1 MSEDIFRNT
10 LVTLFTTIQK
20 EFPDY
25 DRQVKKCYINFNK
38 SEPKEYISYT
48 KEAFKPYLK
57 AICKSDNSIFQKD
70 KKVKLIRGLDFAD
83 IWAHFPQKFALLWS
97 QLQRLYISVYNYAKE
112 NDIPISDEE
121 ETYANKYIEIVKLDY
136 AIRDELKNLDNP
148 NKSAE
153 LKEMMDKLKEVF
165 EDNNSIL
172 TRTLKEVISEIIPN
186 NLSNPEQFIQSLIG
200 GEKVSEITSK
210 LIEAIK
216 SKFENGQ
223 LKEEDIKYDLE
234 RIQNIFEKSGQ
245 NSVVKGVIENMKKKK
260 EQQEQEQE
268 QEQKQEKN
276 ELV

>member
-20 EFPDY
+20 EFPQY

-38 SEPKEYISYT
+38 SEPKEYITYT
-48 KEAFKPYLK
+48 KQAFKPYLK
-57 AICKSDNSIFQKD
+57 AIYKSDVSIFQQE
-70 KKVKLIRGLDFAD
+70 KKVKLVRGLDFAD
-83 IWAHFPQKFALLWS
+83 IWANFPQKFTLLWS
-97 QLQRLYISVYNYAKE
+97 QLQRLYISIYNYAKE
-112 NDIPISDEE
+112 NEISIEEDE
-121 ETYANKYIEIVKLDY
+121 ETYANKYIEIIKLDY

-153 LKEMMDKLKEVF
+153 LKEMMEKLKEVF

-200 GEKVSEITSK
+200 GEKVNEITTK
-210 LIEAIK
+210 LVESIK
-216 SKFENGQ
+216 HKFESGQ

-245 NSVVKGVIENMKKKK
+245 NSVVKGVIENMKKEK
-260 EQQEQEQE
+260 E
-268 QEQKQEKN
+268 KEKEKEKT
-276 ELV
+276 EL

>member
-25 DRQVKKCYINFNK
+25 DRHVKKCYINFNK

-57 AICKSDNSIFQKD
+57 AICRSDTSIFQND
-70 KKVKLIRGLDFAD
+70 KKVKLVRGLDFAD
-83 IWAHFPQKFALLWS
+83 IWANYPQKFTLVWS
-97 QLQRLYISVYNYAKE
+97 QLHRLYISVYNYAKE
-112 NDIPISDEE
+112 NDIPISEE
-121 ETYANKYIEIVKLDY
+121 EENYANKYIEIVKLDY

-148 NKSAE
+148 KKSAE

-165 EDNNSIL
+165 EDKNSIL

-200 GEKVSEITSK
+200 GDKVSEITSK

-216 SKFENGQ
+216 SKFESGQ

-245 NSVVKGVIENMKKKK
+245 NSVVKSVIENMKKKK
-260 EQQEQEQE
+260 EQEEE
-268 QEQKQEKN
+268 EKK
-276 ELV
+276 

>member
-20 EFPDY
+20 EFPEY

-38 SEPKEYISYT
+38 SETKEYISYT

-83 IWAHFPQKFALLWS
+83 IWVHFPQKFALLWS

-112 NDIPISDEE
+112 NDITIDDEE
-121 ETYANKYIEIVKLDY
+121 ENYANKYIEIVKLDY

-153 LKEMMDKLKEVF
+153 LKEMMEKLKEVF
-165 EDNNSIL
+165 EDTNSIL

-200 GEKVSEITSK
+200 GEKVSEITNK

-216 SKFENGQ
+216 SKFESGQ

-260 EQQEQEQE
+260 EQ
-268 QEQKQEKN
+268 EKN

>member
-10 LVTLFTTIQK
+10 LVSLFTMVQK
-20 EFPDY
+20 EFPEY

-38 SEPKEYISYT
+38 SDAKEYITYT

-57 AICKSDNSIFQKD
+57 AICKSDNSIFQQD
-70 KKVKLIRGLDFAD
+70 KKVKLVRGLDFAD

-112 NDIPISDEE
+112 NEISLTDEE
-121 ETYANKYIEIVKLDY
+121 ESYANKYIEIVKLDY

-216 SKFENGQ
+216 HKFESGQ
-223 LKEEDIKYDLE
+223 LKEEDIKHDLE

-245 NSVVKGVIENMKKKK
+245 NSVVKGVIENMKNKK
-260 EQQEQEQE
+260 E
-268 QEQKQEKN
+268 QEQKQEKEKEKN

>member
-57 AICKSDNSIFQKD
+57 AICRSDTSIFEND
-70 KKVKLIRGLDFAD
+70 KKVKLVRGLDFAD
-83 IWAHFPQKFALLWS
+83 IWANYPQKFTLIWS
-97 QLQRLYISVYNYAKE
+97 QLHRLYISVYNYAKE
-112 NDIPISDEE
+112 NDIPISEE
-121 ETYANKYIEIVKLDY
+121 EENYANKYIEIVKLDY

-148 NKSAE
+148 KKSAE

-165 EDNNSIL
+165 EDKNSIL

-200 GEKVSEITSK
+200 GDKVSEITRK

-216 SKFENGQ
+216 SKFETGQ

-260 EQQEQEQE
+260 EQEE
-268 QEQKQEKN
+268 EKK
-276 ELV
+276 